1 MHSAALALMLPDGCD
16 WPGLTL
22 LADLHLPE
30 GLPPGLPRA
39 LLVCLAGGGANR
51 GYFNLGDTT
60 DRRFSFAER
69 MTGAGFAVA
78 AIDIPGVGGSDT
90 PPDFDRFSPR
100 DAAAVLHAAL
110 AVLRHD
116 TGLGLPAIGVGHSM
130 GGMLIILQQ
139 AHHGD
144 FAGIALLGSNASG
157 LDWALTDAERGYAH
171 DEAAV
176 ARDLPALVAARFG
189 SAFDPMQ
196 VKPGAGAIFAGE
208 SQDATQWLRTAR
220 DRLFNAGAMQSMIP
234 GSLASAAGALKC
246 PLFLASGDK
255 DIGAP
260 PREAIAAFAQVSDA
274 QLLVL
279 PATGHNHFGFASI
292 DLLCRHLSRWILK
305 GLDDE
310 IAA

>member
-1 MHSAALALMLPDGCD
+1 MRSDALRLVLPPDSG

-22 LADLHLPE
+22 SADLHRPE
-30 GLPPGLPRA
+30 GNPRA
-39 LLVCLAGGGANR
+39 LLFCLAGGGANR
-51 GYFNLGDTT
+51 GYFNLGDTGN
-60 DRRFSFAER
+60 RAFSFAER
-69 MTGAGFAVA
+69 MTAAGFAVA
-78 AIDIPGVGGSDT
+78 AIDIPGVGGSHT

-110 AVLRHD
+110 RQLCRD
-116 TGLGLPAIGVGHSM
+116 TNLDLPAIGLGHSM

-139 AHHGD
+139 AHYGD
-144 FAGIALLGSNASG
+144 FAGVALLGSNASG
-157 LDWALTDAERGYAH
+157 LDWALTDAERAYAH

-176 ARDLPALVAARFG
+176 ACDLPALVAARFG

-208 SQDATQWLRTAR
+208 SPEATQLLRTAR

-234 GSLASAAGALKC
+234 GCLASEAGALRC

-260 PREAIAAFAQVSDA
+260 PREAIAAFPEVAESL
-274 QLLVL
+274 LLVL
-279 PATGHNHFGFASI
+279 PNTGHNHFGFASI
-292 DLLCRHLSRWILK
+292 ALLCRQLFGWIDFTLK
-305 GLDDE
+305 GSLDE
-310 IAA
+310 TAA

>member
-1 MHSAALALMLPDGCD
+1 MHSDALRLVLPLASD
-16 WPGLTL
+16 WPGLAL
-22 LADLHLPE
+22 LADLHRPE
-30 GLPPGLPRA
+30 GKPRA
-39 LLVCLAGGGANR
+39 LLFCLAGGGANR
-51 GYFNLGDTT
+51 GYFNLGDAGN
-60 DRRFSFAER
+60 RGFSFAER
-69 MTGAGFAVA
+69 MTAQGFAVA

-100 DAAAVLHAAL
+100 DAAAALHEAL
-110 AVLRHD
+110 SVLRHQ
-116 TGLGLPAIGVGHSM
+116 TGLAVPVIGLGHSM

-139 AHHGD
+139 AHFAD
-144 FAGIALLGSNASG
+144 FAGVALLGSNASG
-157 LDWALTDAERGYAH
+157 LDWALTDAERAYAH
-171 DEAAV
+171 DEAAI

-208 SQDATQWLRTAR
+208 SPEATNLLRTAR

-234 GSLASAAGALKC
+234 GSLASEAGAIRC

-260 PREAIAAFAQVSDA
+260 PREAIAAFPDVTEA

-279 PATGHNHFGFASI
+279 PATGHNHFGFASLA
-292 DLLCRHLSRWILK
+292 LLCCQLARWIDFTLK
-305 GLDDE
+305 GMPDE
-310 IAA
+310 TVA

>member
-1 MHSAALALMLPDGCD
+1 MHSDALRLVLPPDSD
-16 WPGLTL
+16 RPGLTL
-22 LADLHLPE
+22 LADLYRPASA
-30 GLPPGLPRA
+30 PRA
-39 LLVCLAGGGANR
+39 LLFCLAGGGANR
-51 GYFNLGDTT
+51 GYFNLGAAGN
-60 DRRFSFAER
+60 RAFSFAER
-69 MTGAGFAVA
+69 MTAAGFAVA

-110 AVLRHD
+110 MVLRRR
-116 TGLGLPAIGVGHSM
+116 TGLAVPVIGLGHSM

-144 FAGIALLGSNASG
+144 FAGVALLGANASG
-157 LDWALTDAERGYAH
+157 LDWALTEAERAYAH

-208 SQDATQWLRTAR
+208 SPEATSLLRTAR

-234 GSLASAAGALKC
+234 GSLASEAGAIRC

-260 PREAIAAFAQVSDA
+260 PRDAIAAFPKVADA
-274 QLLVL
+274 LLLVL

-292 DLLCRHLSRWILK
+292 ALLCRQLARWIDLTLK
-305 GLDDE
+305 GSPDE